1 MLWYP
6 SSFLPVIAKYVLPQT
21 FLKFHFASKVFHVPK
36 YQKETRILQ
45 KWAKFSDRSNFKNF
59 LNKYWCERT
68 ATLIKRQ
75 IKWRC
80 FSVIFYENFLSSFFV
95 ENIRGNFIKAV
106 KIRKCNWELAL
117 ILKKRKFKWSL
128 AWCYFTMEYIQYD
141 WKQKTF
147 KSNRNLNHIK
157 PFPLI
162 NYCLLVLLK
171 YLQN

>member
-1 MLWYP
+1 MFP
-6 SSFLPVIAKYVLPQT
+6 SIKKKQESFKM
-21 FLKFHFASKVFHVPK
+21 S
-36 YQKETRILQ
+36 
-45 KWAKFSDRSNFKNF
+45 KFSDRSNFKNF

-68 ATLIKRQ
+68 VTLIKRQ

-95 ENIRGNFIKAV
+95 ENIRGIFIKAV

-128 AWCYFTMEYIQYD
+128 AWWYFTMEYIQYD